1 MSYVCKVH
9 IFYMSAIPQTTAM
22 MYSVYYVYM
31 DCFSIF
37 IKFTQAG
44 DVLAFSSALCALLV
58 C

>member
-1 MSYVCKVH
+1 
-9 IFYMSAIPQTTAM
+9 MSAMPQTTAM
-22 MYSVYYVYM
+22 LYSVYYVYM